1 MTSQSVDWRGC
12 PGVEFDPAKLS
23 GAANIRGMRI
33 PPEAVLENYNDG
45 MSMAE
50 IKEQFEGVQDSDIWN
65 VLNFAAEHGLLLRPL
80 GG

>member
-1 MTSQSVDWRGC
+1 LTGAAA
-12 PGVEFDPAKLS
+12 PGIEFDVAKLR
-23 GAANIRGMRI
+23 GAANIRAMRI

-45 MSMAE
+45 MSVAE

-65 VLNFAAEHGLLLRPL
+65 VLNFAAERGLLLHPL